1 MHAGFFCTESTGA
14 CVANMSGVYQ
24 VHAIGLAEEIAPFVD
39 ITTRLVRAGE
49 LSVRVRNLSG
59 SELESVVLRLVMNG
73 QDTLGERVAL
83 LGKRL
88 ECVATFTSDAIRLL
102 PNPDRGPRKIPALIW
117 QTTSIKFMNP
127 QLAGAMRSITERNP
141 AYEHHLVMD
150 SECEDVIRDNF
161 EPHVLEAYRTLVP
174 GAFKADLWR
183 YCSLYVHGGVY
194 VDCKMIAKQ
203 PMDAV
208 LAPDTDLLLVFS
220 PMDCI
225 RQMGFTPMYSAVIAC
240 VPNHPYIKACID
252 TTVANVLDRK
262 QPVDQLGLLGIT
274 GPNMMFAVL
283 KAMLK
288 VDENVF
294 KHLKILEHSNN
305 GSRKP
310 HMFTVTDPSTSSTV
324 FYKQYPGYYDV
335 VSTDHYQTQPV
346 LYVN

>member
-1 MHAGFFCTESTGA
+1 M
-14 CVANMSGVYQ
+14 NGVYQ
-24 VHAIGLAEEIAPFVD
+24 VHAIGLAEEIVPFVD

-59 SELESVVLRLVMNG
+59 AEVESVVLRLVMNG
-73 QDTLGERVAL
+73 HDTLGERVAL
-83 LGKRL
+83 LGKRM
-88 ECVATFTSDAIRLL
+88 ECVVTFTGNEIRLL
-102 PNPDRGPRKIPALIW
+102 PSPVRETRRIPALIW

-141 AYEHHLVMD
+141 VYEHRLVMD
-150 SECEDVIRDNF
+150 CECEDVIRDNF

-183 YCSLYVHGGVY
+183 YCCLFVHGGVY

-203 PMDAV
+203 PLDAII
-208 LAPDTDLLLVFS
+208 APDTDMLLVFS
-220 PMDCI
+220 PMECI
-225 RQMGFTPMYSAVIAC
+225 RQMGFTPLYSAVIAC
-240 VPNHPYIKACID
+240 VPGHPFIKACIEA
-252 TTVANVLDRK
+252 TVANVLDRK
-262 QPVDQLGLLGIT
+262 RPVDQLGLLGIT

-288 VDENVF
+288 VDEHFF

-310 HMFTVTDPSTSSTV
+310 HMFTVTDPATGNTV

-335 VSTDHYQTQPV
+335 VSTDHYQSQSA